1 MAPKLKTHLRVE
13 TWANGVGT
21 KMMSHCESNFTTMNI
36 GYIDF
41 DKALKTDG
49 MEFKTTK
56 GTWFRFLQAR
66 EKGIRYVSV

>member
-1 MAPKLKTHLRVE
+1 
-13 TWANGVGT
+13 
-21 KMMSHCESNFTTMNI
+21 MSHCESNFTTMNI

-56 GTWFRFLQAR
+56 GTRFRFLQGR
-66 EKGIRYVSV
+66 EKGTRNVSV

>member
-1 MAPKLKTHLRVE
+1 
-13 TWANGVGT
+13 
-21 KMMSHCESNFTTMNI
+21 MNI

-66 EKGIRYVSV
+66 EKGIRYVSVWEQLGSMGPQEAALILK